1 MYRNVRCYS
10 QSKNIIIKKIFQF
23 RKKIFPPLP
32 GGRLQV
38 PVVLVDDD
46 EVALLHD
53 ASLDALQLVP
63 PWTQKIGK

>member
-1 MYRNVRCYS
+1 ML
-10 QSKNIIIKKIFQF
+10 QSIRENNN
-23 RKKIFPPLP
+23 FPPLP

-38 PVVLVDDD
+38 PVELVDDD